1 VCQGAIVVHHGDLV
15 ALVVSRSEAALALV
29 CGGGMLFLLCLR
41 ALLLLM
47 ADAMLRDATTS
58 PAHGHER
65 VLWRLRAALA
75 HRSHDRQLLGGDRVG
90 RAGKGAGAAE
100 GGMWPFGARG
110 VRDGVRREGGRTGGV
125 SGASPGVLRAAG
137 GAAGRVP
144 AGQGRGPRGTEE
156 KEARDRGPHGGASSA
171 KADGV
176 QEQSSREPDIMAE
189 LWAAATHML

>member
-1 VCQGAIVVHHGDLV
+1 MCHGGMAVHHGDVV

-29 CGGGMLFLLCLR
+29 CGGGMLLLLCLR

-75 HRSHDRQLLGGDRVG
+75 HRSRGKQLWGEGRVG
-90 RAGKGAGAAE
+90 RAGEIAGAAG
-100 GGMWPFGARG
+100 GGMWPFGAKG
-110 VRDGVRREGGRTGGV
+110 VRDGVRREGGA
-125 SGASPGVLRAAG
+125 SSASPGVLRAAG
-137 GAAGRVP
+137 AAGKVP
-144 AGQGRGPRGTEE
+144 ALGRGPRGTEE
-156 KEARDRGPHGGASSA
+156 MEARNRGPHGGASSA
-171 KADGV
+171 GADGA
-176 QEQSSREPDIMAE
+176 QEDANREPDIMAE